1 MYTYRNDP
9 MYPVAN
15 LSIADIELSQKRAQK
30 LRSRAFMSFVT
41 GLFEK
46 KSKIV
51 AADTT
56 IVNGRYANGIAD

>member
-30 LRSRAFMSFVT
+30 LRSRAFMSFVS

-46 KSKIV
+46 KSKTV
-51 AADTT
+51 SADAVM
-56 IVNGRYANGIAD
+56 VNGRYANGIAD

>member
-46 KSKIV
+46 KSKTV
-51 AADTT
+51 STGAVM
-56 IVNGRYANGIAD
+56 VNGRYANGIAD